1 MLLFFISLVKARKND
16 TNGSVVQPP
25 NILPK
30 SSENEL
36 NSPRARHR
44 PRALA
49 SLFSGVLHSLSAPP
63 SRTPPLSLA
72 HLTPP
77 LARFGPAARRRS
89 GLGDLLP
96 PRPPGTPLPLSL
108 FYCQRREA

>member
-49 SLFSGVLHSLSAPP
+49 SLFSGVLIPY
-63 SRTPPLSLA
+63 
-72 HLTPP
+72 
-77 LARFGPAARRRS
+77 
-89 GLGDLLP
+89 LLP
-96 PRPPGTPLPLSL
+96 PPGLHPSPSHI
-108 FYCQRREA
+108 